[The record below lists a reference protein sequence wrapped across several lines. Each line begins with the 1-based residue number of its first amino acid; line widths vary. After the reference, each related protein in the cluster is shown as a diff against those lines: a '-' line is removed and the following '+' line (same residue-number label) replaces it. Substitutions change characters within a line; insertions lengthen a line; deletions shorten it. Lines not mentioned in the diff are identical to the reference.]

1 MLRLSA
7 LFLGLLGLVGL
18 YFHSTLPVTAA
29 SGLDSSSFTPTSAT
43 CCWRCT
49 S

>member
-18 YFHSTLPVTAA
+18 YFHSTLPVT
-29 SGLDSSSFTPTSAT
+29 GHIRPGFSSFTPISAT

>member
-18 YFHSTLPVTAA
+18 YFHSMLPVT
-29 SGLDSSSFTPTSAT
+29 GHTSAT